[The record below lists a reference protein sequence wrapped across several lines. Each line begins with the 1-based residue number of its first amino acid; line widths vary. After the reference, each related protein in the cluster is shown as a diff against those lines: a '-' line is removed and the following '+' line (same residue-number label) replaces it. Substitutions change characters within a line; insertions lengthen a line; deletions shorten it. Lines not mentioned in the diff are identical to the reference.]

1 MLSRRQLVLGRAE
14 WTSIRMPVCRCTV
27 ESARPPSRLRRSKRD
42 PTLLAQPVA
51 GALSHGLHLD
61 WREAGLVS
69 RFGSSCD
76 LHLAPDPTRC
86 HPKRSEG
93 PLVSADQRSLAAL
106 GMTPGLVDAA
116 SSIDPTNFKIGTL
129 ERFPRLRSRSAPLL
143 PADLTRCLPSP
154 RSRPGRR
161 RGPRRAPCRAPR
173 PPSFPDD
180 RG

>member
-86 HPKRSEG
+86 HPKRSG
-93 PLVSADQRSLAAL
+93 QPRVSRHES
-106 GMTPGLVDAA
+106 
-116 SSIDPTNFKIGTL
+116 
-129 ERFPRLRSRSAPLL
+129 PLL
-143 PADLTRCLPSP
+143 A
-154 RSRPGRR
+154 PGRTPAFAE
-161 RGPRRAPCRAPR
+161 G
-173 PPSFPDD
+173 
-180 RG
+180 